1 MENRKKISKH
11 TIYKIFVLAIFA
23 FYQSVSYAYYIGDSI
38 STAGTNSL
46 PHKPIEPGE
55 PIIPKDSL
63 KVDDSFIDIEGPTDP
78 NTPTVNPFNPGIPNV
93 SSNYDVGNTS
103 GSFVVN
109 GVGAAE
115 YSLSISCPNGG
126 SLTPQ
131 IGLKYSSQSA
141 CYGMAGYGFTVTG
154 ISSITKGSKTLFNN
168 NGSIGGVNYTADD
181 FLFLDGKRLVLVSGN
196 ACQEGATYCLEGDP
210 YTKVIAHGTYS
221 DTSATTWFEVKT
233 SDGKIYQYGHDGCS
247 RLIYTNSNG
256 IQHIASWN
264 VNRIEDVHG
273 NYITYTYSVSN
284 LYAYLTSIVYG
295 TNKNKDRGIT
305 CRIDFEYQSIG
316 VSPYVF
322 NIEGKKGM
330 IDKCISSITS
340 SCNDKT
346 YRQYLLTYDTHTDQ
360 STNKFARLVSVQEK
374 NSSGESLKPVCF
386 NWGFLPARN
395 VFLSQISTDTSDGG
409 ELEKEKDKYFFSTD
423 INRDGVSDIIKISSY
438 EGNSISKTILH
449 VSQSSISSTGD
460 LSFLNPI
467 KFPLPCQS
475 SFCGTTSIFEG
486 FSTLDFDGDGF
497 NDIIVPFH
505 NYSDG
510 EWNVV
515 ELHMISG
522 YDLCTRTVS
531 NSSRINVPITSK
543 EKIPLLACFDT
554 DGDGKDDIICVD
566 QVKKN
571 GTYPAVILKDG
582 VNTSI
587 DNTEFTVSL
596 PQEPLK
602 MFSGDYNNDG
612 LIDIIILYKGGYK
625 IYYNNGGNENI
636 QKFSEQNC
644 YSSDGLEEQWRME
657 QGDFDGD
664 GLLDFVYYR
673 NKETWLWV
681 ARNNGDGTFTCTATD
696 DIGMGNHRTSNDDD
710 KFAVRVWD
718 IDHDGR
724 SDVMVCKPWYMKDQ
738 YAYTEVRTLYSNG
751 TTLILGDSIVKFR
764 EDDAKES
771 YIFLGDFN
779 GDGHLELANYGSNLL
794 STDDTFTENVINVYK
809 NSTDLSQTGKV
820 TKITDSMGNSTDIS
834 YSYTTNPAVYSRTSG
849 TNSQYPV
856 NTYTLPLSVV
866 KSTTSTNGAAGSQ
879 TVNYSYK
886 DFKIHLAG
894 AGALGFS
901 EMSRNNTATGET
913 STTSIT
919 SWNTNRWI
927 PSTTKETRT
936 VSEAVATAIS
946 TMSVVNVGNTYF
958 AYESSRATTD
968 FDGNTATTTTH
979 YDTEKGVVTDQT
991 VSNDGSNMYK
1001 KAEYS
1006 GFQQKSGVWLP
1017 TVMTMTQKH
1026 ADDTAPFS
1034 AITTYTYDERGNI
1047 LTTVGNSGTSMELTT
1062 TATYDAYGN
1071 TLSSVTTGTGVKPI
1085 TTYSE
1090 YDTSGRFVTKTYSLP
1105 AAAVTSYTHDIWGN
1119 VLTESDIT
1127 DATNALTTTHTYDN
1141 WGRLTSTLT
1150 PDGTET
1156 EIRTG
1161 WGEDYSRKYYVMKSV
1176 TGSPWVLTWYDNAG
1190 HEIQQKSFG
1199 PKNVLV
1205 SKETT
1210 YNNKGLVSEI
1220 NKIHGQQN
1228 ITESR
1233 TYDNR
1238 GRIVSDRLS
1247 TGKETTYS
1255 YGNRTVT
1262 TSVGGRDYTK
1272 TYDAWG
1278 NIKESTDPS
1287 GNTVSYVYNS
1297 NGKPASVT
1305 TNGSAVSMAYDEAGN
1320 QTSLTDPD
1328 AGSTTYE
1335 YAADGK
1341 LLAQTDARGIVTT
1354 NTYDDLGRLSEVQI
1368 GENTIVNTYG
1378 TAGNEMLR
1386 LKKST
1391 MGDNSVEYTYDR
1403 YGRVLT
1409 EKRSIAGHGNY
1420 IFSNEYDN
1428 NNRLA
1433 KTTYPGGLEVSYQY
1447 NNYGF
1452 KTQTSADG
1460 KTIYKLSD
1468 YNGLSTKTTFISDIL
1483 FVKRTKD
1490 ANGFEKEAV
1499 LMQIIKPVIKP
1510 AGIGLM
1516 GKVDKIY
1523 FDPTTIYI
1531 DKQEQNYD
1539 PVTGNLLARKR
1550 KDMDMEVFGYDSLD
1564 RLVSVSECAATSV
1577 TATVDEMEE
1586 TMAVTYAPNGN
1597 ILSKTGIGSYTYDSQ
1612 FKPHAVMS
1620 VDNAQGNIPSSTLI
1634 TEFNDFGKI
1643 QAIEDEG
1650 SGKSMDFVYGPDM
1663 ERWTSSLT
1671 INGNLSRTTIYAG
1684 NYEKIS
1690 ENGNTREFYY
1700 LDGNTIII
1708 KENGMF
1714 KPYLAFTDN
1723 LGSILTVVNDKGT
1736 KVFSASYDAWGNQ
1749 TVTIDSIG
1757 LHRGY
1762 TGHEMLPE
1770 FGIINMNG
1778 RLYDPM
1784 LGRFFSP
1791 DNYIQMP
1798 DFSQSFNRYSY
1809 CLNNPLKYTDPSG
1822 ELFGI
1827 DDAAF
1832 AFAFFGMAN
1841 SMMQAAYNGGNIWK
1855 AGAISLLSSA
1865 ASFGIGQAFGN
1876 VGGFGKELLRAGA
1889 HGLAS
1894 GVFNALDGGSFGS
1907 GFFSGAAAS
1916 GIGSFAQGV
1925 NMNPGLMVLSTS
1937 SIGGFAA
1944 WVTGGEFVA
1953 GVLQGLQIGMF
1964 NHVMHG
1970 DNEGNTPQK
1979 VTVVTNETGTYE
1991 ITVIGTYKKSAFE
2004 KSLAIANGSIVVM
2017 DAIGESLKKH
2027 SRNSYICNNGYYCFL
2042 NSQSPLPPAVV
2053 NSPIKAVMM
2062 KDIGKR
2068 ITKGTGIIG
2077 TTLNGIEVYRGYK
2090 DDGSQI
2096 GYHTAR
2102 ATADVAGGWVGAR
2115 AGAWLGAKAGFA
2127 IGCYFEGVGAVPGTI
2142 IGGAIGGIAGAYGGS
2157 WFGTETVDFIY
2168 GW

>member
-115 YSLSISCPNGG
+115 YSLPISCPNGG

-154 ISSITKGSKTLFNN
+154 ISSITRGSKTLFNN

-196 ACQEGATYCLEGDP
+196 ECQEGATYCLEGDP

-264 VNRIEDVHG
+264 VNMIEDVHG

-834 YSYTTNPAVYSRTSG
+834 YSYTTTPAVYSRTSG

-1034 AITTYTYDERGNI
+1034 AITTYTYDDRGNI

-1062 TATYDAYGN
+1062 TATYDTYGN
-1071 TLSSVTTGTGVKPI
+1071 TLSSVMTGTGVKPI

-1141 WGRLTSTLT
+1141 WGRLTSTLA
-1150 PDGTET
+1150 PDGTKT
-1156 EIRTG
+1156 EVRTG

-1278 NIKESTDPS
+1278 NIKESTDPT

-1386 LKKST
+1386 LKRST

-1409 EKRSIAGHGNY
+1409 EKKSIAGHGNY

-1428 NNRLA
+1428 N
-1433 KTTYPGGLEVSYQY
+1433 
-1447 NNYGF
+1447 
-1452 KTQTSADG
+1452 
-1460 KTIYKLSD
+1460 D
-1468 YNGLSTKTTFISDIL
+1468 Y
-1483 FVKRTKD
+1483 
-1490 ANGFEKEAV
+1490 
-1499 LMQIIKPVIKP
+1499 
-1510 AGIGLM
+1510 
-1516 GKVDKIY
+1516 
-1523 FDPTTIYI
+1523 
-1531 DKQEQNYD
+1531 
-1539 PVTGNLLARKR
+1539 
-1550 KDMDMEVFGYDSLD
+1550 
-1564 RLVSVSECAATSV
+1564 
-1577 TATVDEMEE
+1577 
-1586 TMAVTYAPNGN
+1586 
-1597 ILSKTGIGSYTYDSQ
+1597 
-1612 FKPHAVMS
+1612 
-1620 VDNAQGNIPSSTLI
+1620 
-1634 TEFNDFGKI
+1634 
-1643 QAIEDEG
+1643 
-1650 SGKSMDFVYGPDM
+1650 
-1663 ERWTSSLT
+1663 
-1671 INGNLSRTTIYAG
+1671 LSR
-1684 NYEKIS
+1684 
-1690 ENGNTREFYY
+1690 
-1700 LDGNTIII
+1700 
-1708 KENGMF
+1708 
-1714 KPYLAFTDN
+1714 
-1723 LGSILTVVNDKGT
+1723 
-1736 KVFSASYDAWGNQ
+1736 
-1749 TVTIDSIG
+1749 
-1757 LHRGY
+1757 
-1762 TGHEMLPE
+1762 
-1770 FGIINMNG
+1770 
-1778 RLYDPM
+1778 
-1784 LGRFFSP
+1784 
-1791 DNYIQMP
+1791 
-1798 DFSQSFNRYSY
+1798 
-1809 CLNNPLKYTDPSG
+1809 
-1822 ELFGI
+1822 
-1827 DDAAF
+1827 
-1832 AFAFFGMAN
+1832 
-1841 SMMQAAYNGGNIWK
+1841 
-1855 AGAISLLSSA
+1855 
-1865 ASFGIGQAFGN
+1865 
-1876 VGGFGKELLRAGA
+1876 RA
-1889 HGLAS
+1889 
-1894 GVFNALDGGSFGS
+1894 
-1907 GFFSGAAAS
+1907 
-1916 GIGSFAQGV
+1916 
-1925 NMNPGLMVLSTS
+1925 
-1937 SIGGFAA
+1937 
-1944 WVTGGEFVA
+1944 
-1953 GVLQGLQIGMF
+1953 
-1964 NHVMHG
+1964 
-1970 DNEGNTPQK
+1970 
-1979 VTVVTNETGTYE
+1979 
-1991 ITVIGTYKKSAFE
+1991 
-2004 KSLAIANGSIVVM
+2004 
-2017 DAIGESLKKH
+2017 
-2027 SRNSYICNNGYYCFL
+2027 
-2042 NSQSPLPPAVV
+2042 
-2053 NSPIKAVMM
+2053 
-2062 KDIGKR
+2062 
-2068 ITKGTGIIG
+2068 
-2077 TTLNGIEVYRGYK
+2077 
-2090 DDGSQI
+2090 
-2096 GYHTAR
+2096 
-2102 ATADVAGGWVGAR
+2102 
-2115 AGAWLGAKAGFA
+2115 
-2127 IGCYFEGVGAVPGTI
+2127 
-2142 IGGAIGGIAGAYGGS
+2142 
-2157 WFGTETVDFIY
+2157 
-2168 GW
+2168 

>member
-115 YSLSISCPNGG
+115 YSLPISCPNGG

-154 ISSITKGSKTLFNN
+154 ISSITRGSKTLFNN

-196 ACQEGATYCLEGDP
+196 ECQEGATYCLEGDP

-834 YSYTTNPAVYSRTSG
+834 YSYTTTPAVYSRTSG

-1034 AITTYTYDERGNI
+1034 AITTYTYDDRGNI

-1062 TATYDAYGN
+1062 TATYDTYGN
-1071 TLSSVTTGTGVKPI
+1071 TLSSVMTGTGVKPI

-1141 WGRLTSTLT
+1141 WGRLTSTLA
-1150 PDGTET
+1150 PDGTKT
-1156 EIRTG
+1156 EVRTG

-1278 NIKESTDPS
+1278 NIKESTDPT

-1386 LKKST
+1386 LKRST

-1409 EKRSIAGHGNY
+1409 EKKSIAGHGNY

-1447 NNYGF
+1447 DNYGF

-1460 KTIYKLSD
+1460 KTIYKLSN
-1468 YNGLSTKTTFISDIL
+1468 YNGLSTKTTFISDSL

-1490 ANGFEKEAV
+1490 ANGFEKEAGI
-1499 LMQIIKPVIKP
+1499 MQIIKPVIKP

-1597 ILSKTGIGSYTYDSQ
+1597 ILSKTGIGNYAYSND

-1620 VDNAQGNIPSSTLI
+1620 VDNAYGKIPSSTLI

-1643 QAIEDEG
+1643 QTIEDEG
-1650 SGKSMDFVYGPDM
+1650 GGKSMDFVYGPDM
-1663 ERWTSSLT
+1663 ERWISSLT
-1671 INGNLSRTTIYAG
+1671 TNGDLSRTTIYAG
-1684 NYEKIS
+1684 DYEKIT
-1690 ENGNTREFYY
+1690 EDGNTREFYY

-1778 RLYDPM
+1778 RLYDSM

-1822 ELFGI
+1822 EIAWFVAAALVGAAINVGI
-1827 DDAAF
+1827 
-1832 AFAFFGMAN
+1832 
-1841 SMMQAAYNGGNIWK
+1841 QAYNGNIHD
-1855 AGAISLLSSA
+1855 AGDFLMAT
-1865 ASFGIGQAFGN
+1865 GIGA
-1876 VGGFGKELLRAGA
+1876 
-1889 HGLAS
+1889 
-1894 GVFNALDGGSFGS
+1894 
-1907 GFFSGAAAS
+1907 
-1916 GIGSFAQGV
+1916 
-1925 NMNPGLMVLSTS
+1925 
-1937 SIGGFAA
+1937 
-1944 WVTGGEFVA
+1944 VA
-1953 GVLQGLQIGMF
+1953 GVASAAVGMW
-1964 NHVMHG
+1964 
-1970 DNEGNTPQK
+1970 
-1979 VTVVTNETGTYE
+1979 
-1991 ITVIGTYKKSAFE
+1991 
-2004 KSLAIANGSIVVM
+2004 LAP
-2017 DAIGESLKKH
+2017 
-2027 SRNSYICNNGYYCFL
+2027 F
-2042 NSQSPLPPAVV
+2042 
-2053 NSPIKAVMM
+2053 
-2062 KDIGKR
+2062 
-2068 ITKGTGIIG
+2068 
-2077 TTLNGIEVYRGYK
+2077 
-2090 DDGSQI
+2090 
-2096 GYHTAR
+2096 
-2102 ATADVAGGWVGAR
+2102 AGGGFIGGAVS
-2115 AGAWLGAKAGFA
+2115 GFA
-2127 IGCYFEGVGAVPGTI
+2127 IGTVGAAVEGYGNHLAFGTSMPSLRDI
-2142 IGGAIGGIAGAYGGS
+2142 MASGVITAMTCGCIQGCQAVSYGGNFWTGKKIVS
-2157 WFGTETVDFIY
+2157 TPAVVAELNLPDSPETITLETKNNGNPTLRRLYQDTSNESLHIEHGRLPEDDVWKGMTSFERGEFGQRLVVQDIRTAKGELNFVKEVYYKINGTTYRADWSYIDKDGVLHIVEVKSGANPRLTLNQKTTIPALLQGRNVKIVPYGAAANKLYPRGVPRNIADWSFDMYWFQK
-2168 GW
+2168 